1 MLLIASELAID
12 PSLSRFMLSKVIG
25 DSKDLDVIFST
36 AFKSEF
42 GGVGPEML
50 IECDEFARD
59 LELFVFNSWFLSSPV
74 EASGKVRELLVSTK
88 FLIPSSKNE
97 SREVTTDSTLAN

>member
-1 MLLIASELAID
+1 
-12 PSLSRFMLSKVIG
+12 MLSKVLG
-25 DSKDLDVIFST
+25 DSKDLDVLFST

-42 GGVGPEML
+42 GGVGPEIL

-59 LELFVFNSWFLSSPV
+59 LELFVFDSWFLSSPV
-74 EASGKVRELLVSTK
+74 EASGIVRELPFSIR

-97 SREVTTDSTLAN
+97 SFEVTAESTLANWSSDNDNCVAPCL